1 MIINLSLGFLAELEP
16 MRDQEGFYSIEVL
29 KAKVKEHGF
38 EINKI
43 DERALLGQNPNSI
56 KIVI

>member
-1 MIINLSLGFLAELEP
+1 
-16 MRDQEGFYSIEVL
+16 MRDQEGFYFIEVL

-56 KIVI
+56 KIVIWQTVK